1 MRLSAAPTHRMAEEE
16 IPRDPR
22 WAIPLAA
29 IGAILLAII
38 WYWEQPTL
46 LAFGLVTAAIAAIL
60 GLLYLGLSYNG
71 SKSKLYGLKPLT
83 TRMPAVSQPKGHVH
97 FRTKMFWTVG
107 VLLMYFLLANI
118 YIFGVDQA
126 TVIDLFASYR
136 AILAGA
142 QGTLM
147 HLGIGPIVTGSI
159 IMQLFTGAKI
169 ISLDLTDDE
178 DKGMYQGTQ
187 KVLVLAMIFVEAVP
201 QVFGYLTPA
210 SSVVA
215 RFGTASPGNGVLL
228 ADAVIIAQLVF
239 GSYLVFLMDE
249 VVSKWGIGSGI
260 SLFIAA
266 GVSQQIIQGTIN
278 WIPTNP
284 SVAVSANNPPS
295 GTIPKVLWFLTN
307 YSSSQMASGGW
318 ERILLQQP
326 NPIVALV
333 GTAAIFFLVAWT
345 ESTRIELPLSHAEA
359 RGARGRYPLRLIYAS
374 NIPVILMSA
383 LLANVS
389 MISILLWS
397 NPTLSH
403 FPVLGHQWWV
413 GTYPSADFA
422 RTNGISQSQPI
433 GGGAYYLSTVNG
445 LEAWLLPMLNAQIY
459 GAFLFGHTWWE
470 GLVHVGVYFGAMV
483 GGSIL
488 FAKFWIQ
495 TTNMGP
501 EAVAR
506 QIESTGMQIPGF
518 RREPRVLRRV
528 LERYIPVI
536 TVISGAS
543 VGALAAGAD
552 LIGTLGNAS
561 GTGVLLMVGIIINL
575 YEAMGR
581 EQLMEM
587 NPLFRRFLGGES

>member
-1 MRLSAAPTHRMAEEE
+1 MAEEE
-16 IPRDPR
+16 IPRDYR
-22 WAIPLAA
+22 WAIPLLIVAVGLLGTDWVWA
-29 IGAILLAII
+29 HPTPIG
-38 WYWEQPTL
+38 
-46 LAFGLVTAAIAAIL
+46 FGLAVLTIFAIFSL
-60 GLLYLGLSYNG
+60 FFLGLSYDG
-71 SKSKLYGLKPLT
+71 PKSKLYGLKPIT
-83 TRMPAVSQPKGHVH
+83 SRMPAVSQPKGHVQ

-107 VLLMYFLLANI
+107 VLLLYFVLTNI
-118 YIFGVDQA
+118 FLFGVDQA
-126 TVIDLFASYR
+126 TVIDLFQSYR

-169 ISLDLTDDE
+169 INLDLTDDE
-178 DKGMYQGTQ
+178 DKAMYQGTQ
-187 KVLVLAMIFVEAVP
+187 KVMVVAMIFVEAVP
-201 QVFGYLTPA
+201 QVFGYLSPSTSLVSSLGAA
-210 SSVVA
+210 SA
-215 RFGTASPGNGVLL
+215 GNGMLL
-228 ADAVIIAQLVF
+228 AEVIIIAQLVF

-266 GVSQQIIQGTIN
+266 GVSQQIVQGTLN
-278 WIPTNP
+278 WLPATAGAPITET
-284 SVAVSANNPPS
+284 NPPS
-295 GTIPKVLWFLTN
+295 GTIPKAYWFFTN
-307 YSSSQMASGGW
+307 LNAGQMAGGGW
-318 ERILLQQP
+318 EQVMLHSP
-326 NPIVALV
+326 NPVVALA

-374 NIPVILMSA
+374 NIPVILMAA

-389 MISILLWS
+389 MFSILLWS
-397 NPTLSH
+397 NPTLMH
-403 FPVLGHQWWV
+403 FPLLGHQWWI
-413 GTYPSADFA
+413 GSYPASQTAATAMGVSA
-422 RTNGISQSQPI
+422 TTPLT
-433 GGGAYYLSTVNG
+433 GGAYYLSTVNG
-445 LEAWLLPMLNAQIY
+445 LESWLLPLLNSQTYGQLLVGHVWWQDLAHVMIY
-459 GAFLFGHTWWE
+459 FS
-470 GLVHVGVYFGAMV
+470 VMV
-483 GGSIL
+483 IGSII
-488 FAKFWIQ
+488 FARFWIQ

-506 QIESTGMQIPGF
+506 QIEASGMQIPGF

-536 TVISGAS
+536 TIISGAA

-561 GTGVLLMVGIIINL
+561 GTGVLLTVGIVINL

-587 NPLFRRFLGGES
+587 NPLLRRFLGGE

>member
-1 MRLSAAPTHRMAEEE
+1 MAEEE
-16 IPRDPR
+16 VPRDYR
-22 WAIPLAA
+22 WAYPL
-29 IGAILLAII
+29 
-38 WYWEQPTL
+38 
-46 LAFGLVTAAIAAIL
+46 AAIAAIL
-60 GLLYLGLSYNG
+60 LAVYWYWGHPTYLSIGVLGAGLVAVFFVFFLGLSYAG
-71 SKSKLYGLKPLT
+71 PKSRLYGLKPLT
-83 TRMPAVSQPKGHVH
+83 TRIPVIAQPKGHVH
-97 FRTKMFWTVG
+97 FRTKLFWTIG
-107 VLLMYFLLANI
+107 ILLLYFLLTNV
-118 YIFGVDQA
+118 YLYGVDQA

-147 HLGIGPIVTGSI
+147 QLGIGPIVTGSI
-159 IMQLFTGAKI
+159 IMQLFVGAKI
-169 ISLDLTDDE
+169 IGLDLTDDE
-178 DKGMYQGTQ
+178 DKGVYQGSQ
-187 KVLVLAMIFVEAVP
+187 KIMVIAMIFVQAIP
-201 QVFGYLTPA
+201 QVFGYISPSA
-210 SSVVA
+210 SLVA
-215 RFGTASPGNGVLL
+215 SLEVISPTNGQLL
-228 ADAVIIAQLVF
+228 ANSIIIAQLVF

-266 GVSQQIIQGTIN
+266 GVSQQIVQGTLN
-278 WIPTNP
+278 WLPATASQPVSQTNP
-284 SVAVSANNPPS
+284 PA
-295 GTIPKVLWFLTN
+295 GTIPKTIWFFTHL
-307 YSSSQMASGGW
+307 SASQMAGGGW
-318 ERILLQQP
+318 EQVLLHPP
-326 NPIVALV
+326 NPIIALV
-333 GTAAIFFLVAWT
+333 GTATIFFLVAWT
-345 ESTRIELPLSHAEA
+345 ESTRIELPLSHAEV

-389 MISILLWS
+389 LITILLWS

-403 FPVLGHQWWV
+403 FPLIGHKWWIGSYASSPAQAAALGV
-413 GTYPSADFA
+413 
-422 RTNGISQSQPI
+422 SQTQPLT
-433 GGGAYYLSTVNG
+433 GLAWYLNALNG
-445 LEAWLLPMLNAQIY
+445 LEAWLLPILNPTLY
-459 GAFLFGHTWWE
+459 GPFLLGHTWWQA
-470 GLVHVGVYFGAMV
+470 LIHVAVYFSVFV

-506 QIESTGMQIPGF
+506 QIEASGMQIPGF

-536 TVISGAS
+536 TVISGAT
-543 VGALAAGAD
+543 VGALAASAD
-552 LIGTLGNAS
+552 LIGTVGNAS

-587 NPLFRRFLGGES
+587 NPLLRRFLGGET

>member
-1 MRLSAAPTHRMAEEE
+1 MVDEE
-16 IPRDPR
+16 IPRDNR
-22 WAIPLAA
+22 WAVALAVVG
-29 IGAILLAII
+29 I
-38 WYWEQPTL
+38 TL
-46 LAFGLVTAAIAAIL
+46 LALIWFWGRPTAFAFGIAAL
-60 GLLYLGLSYNG
+60 VVFVVLSLLYLGLSYQG
-71 SKSKLYGLKPLT
+71 SRSRLYGLKPIT

-97 FRTKMFWTVG
+97 FRTKMFWTIG
-107 VLLMYFLLANI
+107 VLLTYFLLTNI
-118 YIFGVDQA
+118 YLFGVDQA

-169 ISLDLTDDE
+169 INLDLTDDE
-178 DKGMYQGTQ
+178 DKGTYQGTQ
-187 KVLVLAMIFVEAVP
+187 KVLVIAMIFIEAVP
-201 QVFGYLTPA
+201 QVFGYLTPSA
-210 SSVVA
+210 SIVTSLGSV
-215 RFGTASPGNGVLL
+215 SPGNGLLL
-228 ADAVIIAQLVF
+228 ANMIIIAQLVF

-266 GVSQQIIQGTIN
+266 GVSQQIIQGTLN
-278 WIPTNP
+278 WVPQTPGTAIGP
-284 SVAVSANNPPS
+284 SNPPS
-295 GTIPKVLWFLTN
+295 GTIPKTIYFFTHF
-307 YSSSQMASGGW
+307 SASQMAGGGW
-318 ERILLQQP
+318 ELVLLRAP
-326 NPIVALV
+326 NPIIALV

-345 ESTRIELPLSHAEA
+345 ESTRIELPLSHAES

-389 MISILLWS
+389 VFTILLWT
-397 NPTLSH
+397 NPTLVH
-403 FPVLGHQWWV
+403 FPLIGHQWWI
-413 GTYPSADFA
+413 GSYPTTAYASAH
-422 RTNGISQSQPI
+422 GISQTQPLT
-433 GGGAYYLSTVNG
+433 GGAYYFSTVNG
-445 LEAWLLPMLNAQIY
+445 LEAWLLPILNYQQY
-459 GAFLFGHTWWE
+459 GSFLVGHAWWQ
-470 GLVHVGVYFGAMV
+470 GLIHVGVYFGAMV

-506 QIESTGMQIPGF
+506 QIEASGMQIPGF

-536 TVISGAS
+536 TVISGAA

-587 NPLFRRFLGGES
+587 NPLLRRFLGGET

>member
-1 MRLSAAPTHRMAEEE
+1 MAEEE
-16 IPRDPR
+16 IPRDRR
-22 WAIPLAA
+22 WVVPLIV
-29 IGAILLAII
+29 IGAIVLSIV
-38 WYWEQPTL
+38 WFWDRPTSI
-46 LAFGLVTAAIAAIL
+46 AFGIIGVAVAAIL
-60 GLLYLGLSYNG
+60 ALLYLGLSYNG
-71 SKSKLYGLKPLT
+71 SRSRLYGLKPIAS
-83 TRMPAVSQPKGHVH
+83 RMPAIAQPKGHVH
-97 FRTKMFWTVG
+97 FRTKMFWTIG
-107 VLLMYFLLANI
+107 ILLMYFLLTNI
-118 YIFGVDQA
+118 YLFGVDQA

-147 HLGIGPIVTGSI
+147 DLGIGPIVTGSI
-159 IMQLFTGAKI
+159 IMQLFVGAKI
-169 ISLDLTDDE
+169 INLDLTDDE
-178 DKGMYQGTQ
+178 DKGTYQGTQ
-187 KVLVLAMIFVEAVP
+187 KVIVIAMIFIEAIP
-201 QVFGYLTPA
+201 QVFGYITPSA
-210 SSVVA
+210 SLISSL
-215 RFGTASPGNGVLL
+215 GQASPGNGLLL
-228 ADAVIIAQLVF
+228 ANTIIVAQLVF

-266 GVSQQIIQGTIN
+266 GVSQQIIQGTLN
-278 WIPTNP
+278 WVPQTP
-284 SVAVSANNPPS
+284 GSPVSAANPPS
-295 GTIPKVLWFLTN
+295 GAIPKTLYFLTH
-307 YSSSQMASGGW
+307 YTASQMAGGGW
-318 ERILLQQP
+318 EEVLLRTP

-333 GTAAIFFLVAWT
+333 GTAVIFFLVAWT

-389 MISILLWS
+389 MVTVLLWT
-397 NPTLSH
+397 NPTLVH
-403 FPVLGHQWWV
+403 FPLLGHQWWI
-413 GTYPSADFA
+413 GSYPSATYA
-422 RTNGISQSQPI
+422 SQHNLSQTTPLT
-433 GGGAYYLSTVNG
+433 GGAYYLSTPNG
-445 LEAWLLPMLNAQIY
+445 LESWLLPILNY
-459 GAFLFGHTWWE
+459 GQYGSFLVNHSWWQ
-470 GLVHVGVYFGAMV
+470 GLVHVAVYFGAMV

-506 QIESTGMQIPGF
+506 QIEASGMQIPGF

-536 TVISGAS
+536 TVISGAA

-561 GTGVLLMVGIIINL
+561 GTGVLLTVGIIINL

-587 NPLFRRFLGGES
+587 NPLLRRFLGGES

>member
-1 MRLSAAPTHRMAEEE
+1 MADEE

-22 WAIPLAA
+22 WAFPLLVIGVIVLSIVWFWDRPTPIALGIVGAA
-29 IGAILLAII
+29 VAAVLA
-38 WYWEQPTL
+38 
-46 LAFGLVTAAIAAIL
+46 
-60 GLLYLGLSYNG
+60 LLYLGLSYNG
-71 SKSKLYGLKPLT
+71 SRSKLYGLKPVT
-83 TRMPAVSQPKGHVH
+83 SRMPAVSQPKGHVH
-97 FRTKMFWTVG
+97 FRTKMFWTIG
-107 VLLMYFLLANI
+107 ILLLYFLLTNI
-118 YIFGVDQA
+118 YLFGVDQA

-169 ISLDLTDDE
+169 INLDLTDDE
-178 DKGMYQGTQ
+178 DKGMYQGAQ
-187 KVLVLAMIFVEAVP
+187 KVVVIAMIFIEAVP
-201 QVFGYLTPA
+201 QVYGYLTPSGSLV
-210 SSVVA
+210 SSLGA
-215 RFGTASPGNGVLL
+215 ASPGNGLML
-228 ADAVIIAQLVF
+228 ANLVIVAQLVF

-266 GVSQQIIQGTIN
+266 GVSQQIIQGTLN
-278 WIPTNP
+278 WVPQNP
-284 SVAVSANNPPS
+284 SAAISATNPPS
-295 GTIPKVLWFLTN
+295 GTIPKTFWFLTH
-307 YSSSQMASGGW
+307 YSAGAMASGGW
-318 ERILLQQP
+318 EQVLLRQP

-389 MISILLWS
+389 MVSILLWT
-397 NPTLSH
+397 NPTLVH
-403 FPVLGHQWWV
+403 FPLLGHQWWI
-413 GTYPSADFA
+413 GSYPASAVA
-422 RTNGISQSQPI
+422 AQGLGVSQTTPL
-433 GGGAYYLSTVNG
+433 GGAAYYLSTVNG
-445 LEAWLLPMLNAQIY
+445 LEAWLLPILNYQQY
-459 GAFLFGHTWWE
+459 QGFLVGHSVWQ
-470 GLVHVGVYFGAMV
+470 GLAHVAIYFGAMV

-506 QIESTGMQIPGF
+506 QIEASGMQIPGF

-536 TVISGAS
+536 TVISGAA

-587 NPLFRRFLGGES
+587 NPLLRRFLGGES

>member
-1 MRLSAAPTHRMAEEE
+1 MADEE

-22 WAIPLAA
+22 WAIPLAVV
-29 IGAILLAII
+29 GAALLAVV
-38 WYWEQPTL
+38 WFWSQPTL
-46 LAFGLVTAAIAAIL
+46 IAFALISVVIFIVLA
-60 GLLYLGLSYNG
+60 LLYLGLSYSG
-71 SKSKLYGLKPLT
+71 TRSKLYGLKPVT
-83 TRMPAVSQPKGHVH
+83 TRMPAVTQPKGHVH
-97 FRTKMFWTVG
+97 FRTKLFWTIS
-107 VLLMYFLLANI
+107 VLLLYFLLTNI
-118 YIFGVDQA
+118 YLFGVDQA

-169 ISLDLTDDE
+169 INLDLTDDE

-187 KVLVLAMIFVEAVP
+187 KVLVIAMILVEAVP
-201 QVFGYLTPA
+201 QVYGYLTP
-210 SSVVA
+210 SSSLVTSL
-215 RFGTASPGNGVLL
+215 GLASPGNGLLL
-228 ADAVIIAQLVF
+228 ANTIIIAQLVF

-266 GVSQQIIQGTIN
+266 GVSQQIVQGTLN
-278 WIPTNP
+278 WVPQNP
-284 SVAVSANNPPS
+284 SAPITATNPPS
-295 GTIPKVLWFLTN
+295 GALPKTYWFLTHWTA
-307 YSSSQMASGGW
+307 SQMAGGGW
-318 ERILLQQP
+318 EKVLLQQP
-326 NPIVALV
+326 NPIIALV

-389 MISILLWS
+389 LFTILLWS
-397 NPTLSH
+397 NASLSH
-403 FPVLGHQWWV
+403 FPLFGHQWWV
-413 GTYPSADFA
+413 GSYPTAAMASA
-422 RTNGISQSQPI
+422 TGVSQTQPLT
-433 GGGAYYLSTVNG
+433 GGAYYLSTVNG
-445 LEAWLLPMLNAQIY
+445 LESWLLPILNFQQY
-459 GAFLFGHTWWE
+459 GGYLYGHTWWE
-470 GLVHVGVYFGAMV
+470 GLIHVAVYFGAMV

-506 QIESTGMQIPGF
+506 QIEASGMQIPGF

-536 TVISGAS
+536 TVISGAA

-587 NPLFRRFLGGES
+587 NPLLRRFLGGES

>member
-1 MRLSAAPTHRMAEEE
+1 MADEE
-16 IPRDPR
+16 IPRDNR
-22 WAIPLAA
+22 WAVALGVIGVAFLA
-29 IGAILLAII
+29 LI
-38 WYWEQPTL
+38 WYWGRPTL
-46 LAFGLVTAAIAAIL
+46 FAFGLAAFL
-60 GLLYLGLSYNG
+60 VFVVMTVFYLGLSYQG
-71 SKSKLYGLKPLT
+71 SRSRLYGLKPIT
-83 TRMPAVSQPKGHVH
+83 SRMPAVTQPKGHVH
-97 FRTKMFWTVG
+97 FRTKMFWTIG
-107 VLLMYFLLANI
+107 ILLMYFLLTNI
-118 YIFGVDQA
+118 YLFGVDQS

-147 HLGIGPIVTGSI
+147 DLGIGPIVTGSI

-169 ISLDLTDDE
+169 INLDLTDDE
-178 DKGMYQGTQ
+178 DKGTYQGTQ
-187 KVLVLAMIFVEAVP
+187 KVLVIAMIFIEAVP
-201 QVFGYLTPA
+201 QVFGYISPSA
-210 SSVVA
+210 SIVA
-215 RFGTASPGNGVLL
+215 SLGGVSAGNGMLL
-228 ADAVIIAQLVF
+228 AQIIIIAQLVF

-266 GVSQQIIQGTIN
+266 GVSQQIVQGTLN
-278 WIPTNP
+278 WVPQNP
-284 SVAVSANNPPS
+284 SLAVSTANPPS
-295 GTIPKVLWFLTN
+295 GTIPKTIYFFTHL
-307 YSSSQMASGGW
+307 SASQMAGGGW
-318 ERILLQQP
+318 ELVLLRAP

-389 MISILLWS
+389 VFTILLWT
-397 NPTLSH
+397 NPTLIH
-403 FPVLGHQWWV
+403 FPLIGHQWWI
-413 GTYPSADFA
+413 GSYPTAAQAS
-422 RTNGISQSQPI
+422 TMNISQTTPLS
-433 GGGAYYLSTVNG
+433 GGAYYFSTVNG
-445 LEAWLLPMLNAQIY
+445 LESWLLPIINYQEY
-459 GAFLFGHTWWE
+459 GSFLVGHTWWQ
-470 GLVHVGVYFGAMV
+470 GLIHVAVYFSAMV

-506 QIESTGMQIPGF
+506 QIEASGMQIPGF

-536 TVISGAS
+536 TVISGAA

-587 NPLFRRFLGGES
+587 NPLLRRFLGGES

>member
-1 MRLSAAPTHRMAEEE
+1 MAEEE
-16 IPRDPR
+16 IPRNYT
-22 WAIPLAA
+22 WAIPLL
-29 IGAILLAII
+29 IVGA
-38 WYWEQPTL
+38 T
-46 LAFGLVTAAIAAIL
+46 IL
-60 GLLYLGLSYNG
+60 GLDWVWGSPTPIAFALTALVTGTVLGIFFLGLSYDG
-71 SKSKLYGLKPLT
+71 PKSKLYGLKPLT
-83 TRMPAVSQPKGHVH
+83 GRMPAVAQPKGHVQ

-107 VLLMYFLLANI
+107 VLLLYFLLTNI
-118 YIFGVDQA
+118 YLYGVDQA
-126 TVIDLFASYR
+126 NVIDLFQSYR

-169 ISLDLTDDE
+169 INLDLTDDE

-187 KVLVLAMIFVEAVP
+187 KVMVVAMIFVEAVP
-201 QVFGYLTPA
+201 QVFGYLSPSAALVSGLGAT
-210 SSVVA
+210 
-215 RFGTASPGNGVLL
+215 SPGNGLLL
-228 ADAVIIAQLVF
+228 ADAIIVAQLVF

-266 GVSQQIIQGTIN
+266 GVSQQIVQGTLN
-278 WIPTNP
+278 WLP
-284 SVAVSANNPPS
+284 SQPGAISAANPPS
-295 GTIPKVLWFLTN
+295 GTIPKTYWFFTHYN
-307 YSSSQMASGGW
+307 ASQMAGGGW
-318 ERILLQQP
+318 EQVLLHSP
-326 NPIVALV
+326 NPVVALA
-333 GTAAIFFLVAWT
+333 GTALIFFLVAWT

-389 MISILLWS
+389 MFSILLWN
-397 NPTLSH
+397 NPALSH
-403 FPVLGHQWWV
+403 FPIFGHQWWV
-413 GTYPSADFA
+413 GSYPATAAQASSL
-422 RTNGISQSQPI
+422 GVSQTTPLT
-433 GGGAYYLSTVNG
+433 GGAYYLSTVNG
-445 LEAWLLPMLNAQIY
+445 LESWLLPLLNAQTYGGFLVGHSPIEDLLHVAIY
-459 GAFLFGHTWWE
+459 FS
-470 GLVHVGVYFGAMV
+470 VMV
-483 GGSIL
+483 IGSIM
-488 FAKFWIQ
+488 FARFWIQ

-506 QIESTGMQIPGF
+506 QIEASGMQIPGF

-536 TVISGAS
+536 TIISGAA

-552 LIGTLGNAS
+552 LIGTVGNAS
-561 GTGVLLMVGIIINL
+561 GTGVLLTVGIIINL

-587 NPLFRRFLGGES
+587 NPLLRRFLGGE

>member
-1 MRLSAAPTHRMAEEE
+1 
-16 IPRDPR
+16 
-22 WAIPLAA
+22 
-29 IGAILLAII
+29 
-38 WYWEQPTL
+38 
-46 LAFGLVTAAIAAIL
+46 
-60 GLLYLGLSYNG
+60 
-71 SKSKLYGLKPLT
+71 
-83 TRMPAVSQPKGHVH
+83 
-97 FRTKMFWTVG
+97 
-107 VLLMYFLLANI
+107 
-118 YIFGVDQA
+118 
-126 TVIDLFASYR
+126 
-136 AILAGA
+136 
-142 QGTLM
+142 
-147 HLGIGPIVTGSI
+147 
-159 IMQLFTGAKI
+159 
-169 ISLDLTDDE
+169 
-178 DKGMYQGTQ
+178 
-187 KVLVLAMIFVEAVP
+187 MIFIEAVP
-201 QVFGYLTPA
+201 QVFGYLTPSA
-210 SSVVA
+210 SIVSSLGSV
-215 RFGTASPGNGVLL
+215 SPGNGLLL
-228 ADAVIIAQLVF
+228 ANTIIIAQLVF

-266 GVSQQIIQGTIN
+266 GVSQQIIQGTLN
-278 WIPTNP
+278 WIPQTP
-284 SVAVSANNPPS
+284 GSPISAANPPS
-295 GTIPKVLWFLTN
+295 GTIPKTIYFFTHF
-307 YSSSQMASGGW
+307 SASQMAGGGW
-318 ERILLQQP
+318 ELVLLRAP

-389 MISILLWS
+389 VFTILLWT
-397 NPTLSH
+397 NPTLVH
-403 FPVLGHQWWV
+403 FPLIGHQWWI
-413 GTYPSADFA
+413 GSYPTATQA
-422 RTNGISQSQPI
+422 TAMGISQTQPLT
-433 GGGAYYLSTVNG
+433 GGAYYFSTVNG
-445 LEAWLLPMLNAQIY
+445 LEAWLLPILNYQQY
-459 GAFLFGHTWWE
+459 GSFLVGHAWWQ
-470 GLVHVGVYFGAMV
+470 GLIHVAVYFCAMV

-506 QIESTGMQIPGF
+506 QIEASGMQIPGF

-536 TVISGAS
+536 TVISGAA

-587 NPLFRRFLGGES
+587 NPLLRRFLGGET

>member
-1 MRLSAAPTHRMAEEE
+1 MAEEE
-16 IPRDPR
+16 TPRDRR
-22 WAIPLAA
+22 WALPLAL
-29 IGAILLAII
+29 IGGLLLAVL
-38 WYWEQPTL
+38 WFWEAPTVV
-46 LAFGLVTAAIAAIL
+46 AFAVISLVVFIVL

-71 SKSKLYGLKPLT
+71 TRSKLYGLKPIT
-83 TRMPAVSQPKGHVH
+83 TRMPAVAQPKGHVH
-97 FRTKMFWTVG
+97 FRTKLFWTLG
-107 VLLMYFLLANI
+107 VLLMYFLLTNI
-118 YIFGVDQA
+118 YLFGVDQA

-169 ISLDLTDDE
+169 INLDLTDDE
-178 DKGMYQGTQ
+178 DKGMYQGSQ
-187 KVLVLAMIFVEAVP
+187 KVVVIAMIFVEAIP
-201 QVFGYLTPA
+201 QVYGYLTPSA
-210 SSVVA
+210 SLVST
-215 RFGTASPGNGVLL
+215 FGQASPGNGLLL
-228 ADAVIIAQLVF
+228 ANSVIVAQLVF

-266 GVSQQIIQGTIN
+266 GVSQQIIQGTLN
-278 WIPTNP
+278 WVPQTPGSPIGQGNL
-284 SVAVSANNPPS
+284 PS
-295 GTIPKVLWFLTN
+295 GTIPKTLWVLTH
-307 YSSSQMASGGW
+307 YTAAQMAGGGW
-318 ERILLQQP
+318 EQVLLRQP

-389 MISILLWS
+389 MVSILLWT
-397 NPTLSH
+397 NPTLVH
-403 FPVLGHQWWV
+403 FPLLGHQWWV
-413 GTYPSADFA
+413 GSYPATA
-422 RTNGISQSQPI
+422 AAAQHMGVSQTTPI
-433 GGGAYYLSTVNG
+433 TGGAYYLSTVNG
-445 LEAWLLPMLNAQIY
+445 LEAWLLPILNFQTY
-459 GAFLFGHTWWE
+459 GGFLVGHSVWQ
-470 GLVHVGVYFGAMV
+470 GLLHVAVYFGAMV

-506 QIESTGMQIPGF
+506 QIEASGMQIPGF

-536 TVISGAS
+536 TVISGAA

-587 NPLFRRFLGGES
+587 NPLLRRFLGGES

>member
-1 MRLSAAPTHRMAEEE
+1 MADEE
-16 IPRDPR
+16 IPRDAR
-22 WAIPLAA
+22 WAIPLAVL
-29 IGAILLAII
+29 GAVVLAVI
-38 WYWEQPTL
+38 WFWTAPTL
-46 LAFGLVTAAIAAIL
+46 LGFLLSALAVGIVL
-60 GLLYLGLSYNG
+60 GLLYLGLSYSG
-71 SKSKLYGLKPLT
+71 PRSRLYGLKPLT
-83 TRMPAVSQPKGHVH
+83 SRMPAVAQPKGHVH

-107 VLLMYFLLANI
+107 ILLLYFLLTNI
-118 YIFGVDQA
+118 YLFGVDQA

-169 ISLDLTDDE
+169 INLDLTDDE

-187 KVLVLAMIFVEAVP
+187 KVLVVAMIFVEAVP
-201 QVFGYLTPA
+201 QVFGYLTPSA
-210 SSVVA
+210 SIVTSL
-215 RFGTASPGNGVLL
+215 GNLSPGNGLLL
-228 ADAVIIAQLVF
+228 ANTIIIAQLVF

-266 GVSQQIIQGTIN
+266 GVSQQIIQGTLN
-278 WIPTNP
+278 WVPVTPGAPI
-284 SVAVSANNPPS
+284 SAGNPPS
-295 GTIPKVLWFLTN
+295 GTIPKTLWFLSHYTA
-307 YSSSQMASGGW
+307 SQMAGGGW
-318 ERILLQQP
+318 EQVLLHSP
-326 NPIVALV
+326 NPIIALV

-389 MISILLWS
+389 VFSVLLWS
-397 NPTLSH
+397 NPTLIH
-403 FPVLGHQWWV
+403 FPLIGHQWWI
-413 GTYPSADFA
+413 GSYPTAAQASS
-422 RTNGISQSQPI
+422 TGISQTQPLT
-433 GGGAYYLSTVNG
+433 GGAYYLSTVNG
-445 LEAWLLPMLNAQIY
+445 LESWLLPILNY
-459 GAFLFGHTWWE
+459 GEYHEFLYGHTWWQ
-470 GLVHVGVYFGAMV
+470 GLVHVAVYFGAMV
-483 GGSIL
+483 TGSIL

-506 QIESTGMQIPGF
+506 QIEASGMQIPGF

-536 TVISGAS
+536 TVISGAA

-587 NPLFRRFLGGES
+587 NPLLRRFLGGES

>member
-1 MRLSAAPTHRMAEEE
+1 MADEE
-16 IPRDPR
+16 IPRDNR
-22 WAIPLAA
+22 WAVALGVVGVA
-29 IGAILLAII
+29 LLAVI
-38 WYWEQPTL
+38 WYWAAPTL
-46 LAFGLVTAAIAAIL
+46 IAFVLAVVIVFVVM
-60 GLLYLGLSYNG
+60 GLLYLGLSYTG
-71 SKSKLYGLKPLT
+71 SRSRLYGLKPIT
-83 TRMPAVSQPKGHVH
+83 TRMPAVTQPKGHVH
-97 FRTKMFWTVG
+97 FRTKMFWTIG
-107 VLLMYFLLANI
+107 ILLLYFLLTNI
-118 YIFGVDQA
+118 YLFGVDQA
-126 TVIDLFASYR
+126 TVIDLFQSYR

-169 ISLDLTDDE
+169 INLDLTDDE
-178 DKGMYQGTQ
+178 DKGTYQGTQ
-187 KVLVLAMIFVEAVP
+187 KVLVIAMIFIEAVP
-201 QVFGYLTPA
+201 QVFGYLTPSA
-210 SSVVA
+210 SIVTSLGA
-215 RFGTASPGNGVLL
+215 ASPGNGLLL
-228 ADAVIIAQLVF
+228 ANTIIIAQLVF

-266 GVSQQIIQGTIN
+266 GVSQQIIQGTLN
-278 WIPTNP
+278 WVPQTP
-284 SVAVSANNPPS
+284 GSPLSTGNPPS
-295 GTIPKVLWFLTN
+295 GTIPKTIYFFTHLSAT
-307 YSSSQMASGGW
+307 QMAGGGW
-318 ERILLQQP
+318 ELVLLRAP
-326 NPIVALV
+326 NPIIALI

-389 MISILLWS
+389 VFTILLWT
-397 NPTLSH
+397 NPTLIH
-403 FPVLGHQWWV
+403 FPLIGHQWWI
-413 GTYPSADFA
+413 GSYPTAA
-422 RTNGISQSQPI
+422 QATVMNVSQTTPLT
-433 GGGAYYLSTVNG
+433 GGAYYFSTVNG
-445 LEAWLLPMLNAQIY
+445 LEAWLLPILNYQQY
-459 GAFLFGHTWWE
+459 GSFLVGHTWWQ
-470 GLVHVGVYFGAMV
+470 GLVHVLVYFGAMV

-501 EAVAR
+501 EAVAK
-506 QIESTGMQIPGF
+506 QIEASGMQIPGF

-536 TVISGAS
+536 TVISGAA

-587 NPLFRRFLGGES
+587 NPLLRRFLGGET

>member
-1 MRLSAAPTHRMAEEE
+1 MADEE
-16 IPRDPR
+16 IPRDNR
-22 WAIPLAA
+22 WAIALGVLAVA
-29 IGAILLAII
+29 IVGLV
-38 WYWEQPTL
+38 WFWTSPTL
-46 LAFGLVTAAIAAIL
+46 IGLILTAAVVAVVM

-71 SKSKLYGLKPLT
+71 SRSRLYGLKPIT
-83 TRMPAVSQPKGHVH
+83 SRMPAVSQPKGHVH
-97 FRTKMFWTVG
+97 FRTKMFWTIG
-107 VLLMYFLLANI
+107 ILLMYFLLTNI
-118 YIFGVDQA
+118 YLFGVDQS
-126 TVIDLFASYR
+126 TIIDLFASYR
-136 AILAGA
+136 SILAGA

-147 HLGIGPIVTGSI
+147 DLGIGPIVTGSI
-159 IMQLFTGAKI
+159 IMQLFVGAKI
-169 ISLDLTDDE
+169 IGLDLTDDE

-187 KVLVLAMIFVEAVP
+187 KVLVVAMIFVEAIP
-201 QVFGYLTPA
+201 QVFGYITPSA
-210 SSVVA
+210 GLVTSL
-215 RFGTASPGNGVLL
+215 GTVSPGNGMLL
-228 ADAVIIAQLVF
+228 ADAIIVAQLVF

-266 GVSQQIIQGTIN
+266 GVSQQIVQGTLN
-278 WIPTNP
+278 WLPENP
-284 SVAVSANNPPS
+284 SVALSATNPPS
-295 GTIPKVLWFLTN
+295 GTIPKMLYFFTHL
-307 YSSSQMASGGW
+307 SASQMASGGW
-318 ERILLQQP
+318 QAVLLTAP
-326 NPIVALV
+326 NPLIALV

-389 MISILLWS
+389 VFTILLWT
-397 NPTLSH
+397 NPTLIH
-403 FPVLGHQWWV
+403 FPLIGHQWWI
-413 GTYPSADFA
+413 GSYPTSTQATA
-422 RTNGISQSQPI
+422 LGVSQTQPLT
-433 GGGAYYLSTVNG
+433 GGAYYFSTVNG
-445 LEAWLLPMLNAQIY
+445 LETWLLPILNYQQY
-459 GAFLFGHTWWE
+459 GAYLVGHSWWQ
-470 GLVHVGVYFGAMV
+470 GLVHVAVYFGAMV

-501 EAVAR
+501 EAVAK
-506 QIESTGMQIPGF
+506 QIEASGMQIPGF

-536 TVISGAS
+536 TVISGAA

-587 NPLFRRFLGGES
+587 NPLLRRFLGGES

>member
-1 MRLSAAPTHRMAEEE
+1 MVEEE

-22 WAIPLAA
+22 WAIPLGVIAV
-29 IGAILLAII
+29 
-38 WYWEQPTL
+38 
-46 LAFGLVTAAIAAIL
+46 GLVALAWFWAHPTPIALIL
-60 GLLYLGLSYNG
+60 IALITFVLFGLLYLGLSYSG
-71 SKSKLYGLKPLT
+71 PKSKLYGLKPVAGRL
-83 TRMPAVSQPKGHVH
+83 PAITQPKGHVH
-97 FRTKMFWTVG
+97 FRTKMFWTIG
-107 VLLMYFLLANI
+107 IVLLYFLLTNI
-118 YIFGVDQA
+118 FLFGVDQA

-147 HLGIGPIVTGSI
+147 QLGIGPIVTASI
-159 IMQLFTGAKI
+159 VMQLFVGAKI
-169 ISLDLTDDE
+169 INLDLTDDE
-178 DKGMYQGTQ
+178 DKGTYQSAQ
-187 KVLVLAMIFVEAVP
+187 KILVLVMIFVEAVP
-201 QVFGYLTPA
+201 QVFGYLSPSTSIVA
-210 SSVVA
+210 SLNS
-215 RFGTASPGNGVLL
+215 ASPGNGVLL
-228 ADAVIIAQLVF
+228 ANAIIVAQIAF

-249 VVSKWGIGSGI
+249 VISKWGIGSGI

-266 GVSQQIIQGTIN
+266 GVSQQIVQGTLN
-278 WIPTNP
+278 WLPG
-284 SVAVSANNPPS
+284 SAGAISTANPPS
-295 GTIPKVLWFLTN
+295 GTIPKTIYFLTTFTPAQM
-307 YSSSQMASGGW
+307 SQGGW
-318 ERILLQQP
+318 EQVFLHPP

-333 GTAAIFFLVAWT
+333 GTAVIFFVVAWT

-374 NIPVILMSA
+374 NIPVILMAA

-389 MISILLWS
+389 MFSILLWT
-397 NPTLSH
+397 NPTLAS
-403 FPVLGHQWWV
+403 FPLIGHQWWI
-413 GTYPSADFA
+413 GAYPSAA
-422 RTNGISQSQPI
+422 QATALQIQQTTPLT
-433 GGGAYYLSTVNG
+433 GGAFYLSQVNG
-445 LEAWLLPMLNAQIY
+445 LESWLLPILNPVTY
-459 GAFLFGHTWWE
+459 GTYLLGHAWWQ
-470 GLVHVGVYFGAMV
+470 GLLHVVVYFGAMV

-506 QIESTGMQIPGF
+506 QIESSGMQIPGF

-536 TVISGAS
+536 TVISGAA

-552 LIGTLGNAS
+552 LIGTVGSAS

-575 YEAMGR
+575 YEAMGQ

-587 NPLFRRFLGGES
+587 NPLLRRFIGGES

>member
-1 MRLSAAPTHRMAEEE
+1 MVNPE
-16 IPRDPR
+16 IPRDWR
-22 WAIPLAA
+22 WAIPLFVVEAV
-29 IGAILLAII
+29 ILFLLWDGAH
-38 WYWEQPTL
+38 PTV
-46 LAFGLVTAAIAAIL
+46 LAFGIAALALTLIF
-60 GLLYLGLSYNG
+60 LLLLLGLSYTG
-71 SKSKLYGLKPLT
+71 PKSKLYGLKPVT
-83 TRMPAVSQPKGHVH
+83 TRMPAVAKPVGHVH
-97 FRTKMFWTVG
+97 FRTKMLWVIT
-107 VLLMYFLLANI
+107 VLLMYFVLSNI
-118 YIFGVDQA
+118 FLFGVDQA

-136 AILAGA
+136 AILAGQ

-169 ISLDLTDDE
+169 IGLDLTKDD
-178 DKGMYQGTQ
+178 DKAIYQGTQ
-187 KVLVLAMIFVEAVP
+187 KVIVVAMIFVEAIP
-201 QVFGYLTPA
+201 QVYGYLSPSSSIIA
-210 SSVVA
+210 SLGNFSL
-215 RFGTASPGNGVLL
+215 GNGPLL
-228 ADAVIIAQLVF
+228 AEMIIIAQLVF

-266 GVSQQIIQGTIN
+266 GVSQQIIQGTLN
-278 WIPTNP
+278 WLPANAG
-284 SVAVSANNPPS
+284 AVSAGNPPS
-295 GTIPKVLWFLTN
+295 GTIPKAIWFFTHLN
-307 YSSSQMASGGW
+307 AQQMASGGW
-318 ERILLQQP
+318 EQVLLHSP
-326 NPIVALV
+326 NPVVALA

-389 MISILLWS
+389 MFSILLWG
-397 NPTLSH
+397 NGTLSH
-403 FPVLGHQWWV
+403 FPLLGHQWWI
-413 GTYPSADFA
+413 GSYPASQAAATSMHVSA
-422 RTNGISQSQPI
+422 TTPLT
-433 GGGAYYLSTVNG
+433 GGAYYLSTVNG
-445 LEAWLLPMLNAQIY
+445 LESWLLPLLNAHTY
-459 GAFLFGHTWWE
+459 GSFLVGHAWWQD
-470 GLVHVGVYFGAMV
+470 LIHVLVYFSVMV
-483 GGSIL
+483 VGSIL

-506 QIESTGMQIPGF
+506 QIEASGMQIPGF

-536 TVISGAS
+536 TVISGAA
-543 VGALAAGAD
+543 VGGLAAGAD

-561 GTGVLLMVGIIINL
+561 GTGVLLTVGIMINF

-587 NPLFRRFLGGES
+587 NPLLRRFIGGE

>member
-1 MRLSAAPTHRMAEEE
+1 MAEEE
-16 IPRDPR
+16 IARDYR
-22 WAIPLAA
+22 WAIPLLIVAVGLLGTDWVWA
-29 IGAILLAII
+29 HPTPIG
-38 WYWEQPTL
+38 
-46 LAFGLVTAAIAAIL
+46 FGLAVLTIFAIFSL
-60 GLLYLGLSYNG
+60 FFLGLSYDG
-71 SKSKLYGLKPLT
+71 PKSKLYGLKPIT
-83 TRMPAVSQPKGHVH
+83 SRMPAVSQPKGHVQ

-107 VLLMYFLLANI
+107 VLLLYFVLTNI
-118 YIFGVDQA
+118 FLFGVDQA
-126 TVIDLFASYR
+126 TVIDLFQSYR

-169 ISLDLTDDE
+169 INLDLTDDE
-178 DKGMYQGTQ
+178 DKAMYQGTQ
-187 KVLVLAMIFVEAVP
+187 KVMVVAMIFVEAVP
-201 QVFGYLTPA
+201 QVFGYLSPSTSLVSSLGAA
-210 SSVVA
+210 SA
-215 RFGTASPGNGVLL
+215 GNGMLL
-228 ADAVIIAQLVF
+228 AEVIIIAQLVF

-266 GVSQQIIQGTIN
+266 GVSQQIVQGTLN
-278 WIPTNP
+278 WLPATAGAPITET
-284 SVAVSANNPPS
+284 NPPS
-295 GTIPKVLWFLTN
+295 GTIPKAYWFFTN
-307 YSSSQMASGGW
+307 LNAGQMAGGGW
-318 ERILLQQP
+318 EQVMLHSP
-326 NPIVALV
+326 NPVVALA

-374 NIPVILMSA
+374 NIPVILMAA

-389 MISILLWS
+389 MFSILLWS
-397 NPTLSH
+397 NPTLMH
-403 FPVLGHQWWV
+403 FPLLGHQWWI
-413 GTYPSADFA
+413 GSYPASQTAATAMGVSA
-422 RTNGISQSQPI
+422 TTPLT
-433 GGGAYYLSTVNG
+433 GGAYYLSTVNG
-445 LEAWLLPMLNAQIY
+445 LESWLLPLLTSQTYGQLLVGHVWWQDLAHVMIY
-459 GAFLFGHTWWE
+459 FS
-470 GLVHVGVYFGAMV
+470 VMV
-483 GGSIL
+483 IGSII
-488 FAKFWIQ
+488 FARFWIQ

-506 QIESTGMQIPGF
+506 QIEASGMQIPGF

-536 TVISGAS
+536 TIISGAA

-561 GTGVLLMVGIIINL
+561 GTGVLLTVGIVINL

-587 NPLFRRFLGGES
+587 NPLLRRFLGGE

>member
-1 MRLSAAPTHRMAEEE
+1 MVDEE
-16 IPRDPR
+16 IPRDNR
-22 WAIPLAA
+22 WAVALAVVGIA
-29 IGAILLAII
+29 LLALI
-38 WYWEQPTL
+38 WEWAHPTVV
-46 LAFGLVTAAIAAIL
+46 AFGVASAIVLIVMTL
-60 GLLYLGLSYNG
+60 FYLGLSYQG
-71 SKSKLYGLKPLT
+71 TRSRLYGLKPIT

-97 FRTKMFWTVG
+97 FRTKMFWTIG
-107 VLLMYFLLANI
+107 VLLTYFLLTNI
-118 YIFGVDQA
+118 YLFGVDQA

-169 ISLDLTDDE
+169 INLDLTDDE
-178 DKGMYQGTQ
+178 DKGTYQGTQ
-187 KVLVLAMIFVEAVP
+187 KVLVIAMIFIEAVP
-201 QVFGYLTPA
+201 QVFGYLTPSA
-210 SSVVA
+210 SLVTSLGQV
-215 RFGTASPGNGVLL
+215 SPGNGLL
-228 ADAVIIAQLVF
+228 LGNAIIIAQLVF

-266 GVSQQIIQGTIN
+266 GVSQQIIQGTLN
-278 WIPTNP
+278 WVPQTPGAAISP
-284 SVAVSANNPPS
+284 ANPPS
-295 GTIPKVLWFLTN
+295 GTIPKTIYFFTHF
-307 YSSSQMASGGW
+307 SASQMASGGW
-318 ERILLQQP
+318 ELVLLRAP
-326 NPIVALV
+326 NPIIALV

-345 ESTRIELPLSHAEA
+345 ESTRIELPLSHAES

-389 MISILLWS
+389 VFTILLWT
-397 NPTLSH
+397 NPTLVH
-403 FPVLGHQWWV
+403 FPLIGHQWWI
-413 GTYPSADFA
+413 GSYPTAAQASLM
-422 RTNGISQSQPI
+422 GVSQTQPLT
-433 GGGAYYLSTVNG
+433 GGAYYFSTVNG
-445 LEAWLLPMLNAQIY
+445 LEAWLLPILNYQQY
-459 GAFLFGHTWWE
+459 GSFLVGHAWWQ
-470 GLVHVGVYFGAMV
+470 GLIHVGVYFGAMV

-506 QIESTGMQIPGF
+506 QIEASGMQIPGF

-536 TVISGAS
+536 TVISGAA

-587 NPLFRRFLGGES
+587 NPLLRRFLGGET

>member
-1 MRLSAAPTHRMAEEE
+1 MADPD
-16 IPRDPR
+16 IPRDWR
-22 WAIPLAA
+22 WAIPLFVAEAVILFLLWAGAHPTTVAFSIAA
-29 IGAILLAII
+29 IGLTLIFLL
-38 WYWEQPTL
+38 L
-46 LAFGLVTAAIAAIL
+46 L
-60 GLLYLGLSYNG
+60 LGLSYSG
-71 SKSKLYGLKPLT
+71 PKSKLYGLKPVT
-83 TRMPAVSQPKGHVH
+83 TRMPAVTQPVGHVH
-97 FRTKMFWTVG
+97 FRTKMLWVIG
-107 VLLMYFLLANI
+107 VLLLYFVLSNI
-118 YIFGVDQA
+118 FLFGVDQA

-136 AILAGA
+136 AILAGQ

-169 ISLDLTDDE
+169 IGLDLTKDD
-178 DKGMYQGTQ
+178 DKAIYQGTQ
-187 KVLVLAMIFVEAVP
+187 KVVVVTMIFVEAIP
-201 QVFGYLTPA
+201 QVYGYLTP
-210 SSVVA
+210 SSSLVA
-215 RFGTASPGNGVLL
+215 GLGNFSAGNGPLL
-228 ADAVIIAQLVF
+228 AELIIISQLVF

-266 GVSQQIIQGTIN
+266 GVSQQIIQGTLN
-278 WIPTNP
+278 WLP
-284 SVAVSANNPPS
+284 ANAGPLTAQNPPA
-295 GTIPKVLWFLTN
+295 GTIPKAIWFFTHL
-307 YSSSQMASGGW
+307 SASQMAGGGW
-318 ERILLQQP
+318 ESVLLHSP
-326 NPIVALV
+326 NPIVALA

-389 MISILLWS
+389 MFSILLWGNS
-397 NPTLSH
+397 TLSR
-403 FPVLGHQWWV
+403 FPLLGHQWWI
-413 GTYPSADFA
+413 GSYPASSAA
-422 RTNGISQSQPI
+422 AQAMGVSATTPLT
-433 GGGAYYLSTVNG
+433 GGAYYLSTVNG
-445 LEAWLLPMLNAQIY
+445 LESWLLPLLNAQQY
-459 GAFLFGHTWWE
+459 GNFLVGHMWWQD
-470 GLVHVGVYFGAMV
+470 LLHVVVYFSVMV
-483 GGSIL
+483 VGSIL

-506 QIESTGMQIPGF
+506 QIEASGMQIPGF

-536 TVISGAS
+536 TVISGAA
-543 VGALAAGAD
+543 VGGLAAGAD

-561 GTGVLLMVGIIINL
+561 GTGVLLTVGILINF

-587 NPLFRRFLGGES
+587 NPLLRRFIGGE

>member
-1 MRLSAAPTHRMAEEE
+1 MAEEE
-16 IPRDPR
+16 IPRDRR
-22 WAIPLAA
+22 WALPLTL
-29 IGAILLAII
+29 IGALILAVLWFWTA
-38 WYWEQPTL
+38 PTL
-46 LAFGLVTAAIAAIL
+46 VGFAVSALAVFAVLA
-60 GLLYLGLSYNG
+60 LLYLGLSYNG
-71 SKSKLYGLKPLT
+71 PRSKLYGLKPIT

-97 FRTKMFWTVG
+97 FRTKLFWTLG
-107 VLLMYFLLANI
+107 VLLTYFLLTNI
-118 YIFGVDQA
+118 YLFGIDRT

-136 AILAGA
+136 SILAGA

-169 ISLDLTDDE
+169 INLDLTDDE

-187 KVLVLAMIFVEAVP
+187 KVVVVAMIFVEAIP
-201 QVFGYLTPA
+201 QVFGYLTP
-210 SSVVA
+210 SSSLVSSLGV
-215 RFGTASPGNGVLL
+215 ASPGNGLLL
-228 ADAVIIAQLVF
+228 ANSIIVAQLVF

-266 GVSQQIIQGTIN
+266 GVSQQIIQGTLN
-278 WIPTNP
+278 WVPQNP
-284 SVAVSANNPPS
+284 SVALSPTNPPS
-295 GTIPKVLWFLTN
+295 GAIPKTLWFLTH
-307 YSSSQMASGGW
+307 YTASQMAGGGW
-318 ERILLQQP
+318 EQVLLRAP

-389 MISILLWS
+389 MVSILLWT
-397 NPTLSH
+397 NPTLVH
-403 FPVLGHQWWV
+403 FPLIGHQWWI
-413 GTYPSADFA
+413 GAYPTAAQVSS
-422 RTNGISQSQPI
+422 NGPFSGLSQTTPIS
-433 GGGAYYLSTVNG
+433 GGAYYLSTVNG
-445 LEAWLLPMLNAQIY
+445 LEAWLLPILNYQTYGGFLVGHSVWQGLAHVAIY
-459 GAFLFGHTWWE
+459 FS
-470 GLVHVGVYFGAMV
+470 AMV

-506 QIESTGMQIPGF
+506 QIEASGMQIPGF

-536 TVISGAS
+536 TVISGAA

-587 NPLFRRFLGGES
+587 NPLLRRFLGGET

>member
-1 MRLSAAPTHRMAEEE
+1 MAEEE
-16 IPRDPR
+16 IPRDRR
-22 WAIPLAA
+22 WVVPLIVLGVIVLTVVWFWTSPTWIAF
-29 IGAILLAII
+29 GAI
-38 WYWEQPTL
+38 
-46 LAFGLVTAAIAAIL
+46 TAAVAAIL

-71 SKSKLYGLKPLT
+71 SRSRLYGLKPLT
-83 TRMPAVSQPKGHVH
+83 TRMPAIAQPKGHVH
-97 FRTKMFWTVG
+97 FRTKLAWTIG
-107 VLLMYFLLANI
+107 ILLMYFLLTNI
-118 YIFGVDQA
+118 YLFGVDQS

-147 HLGIGPIVTGSI
+147 DLGIGPIVTGSI

-169 ISLDLTDDE
+169 INLDLTDDE
-178 DKGMYQGTQ
+178 DKATYQGTQ
-187 KVLVLAMIFVEAVP
+187 KVVVIAMIFIEAIP
-201 QVFGYLTPA
+201 QVFGYISPSA
-210 SSVVA
+210 SLISSLGLV
-215 RFGTASPGNGVLL
+215 SPGNGPFL
-228 ADAVIIAQLVF
+228 ADTIIIAQLVF

-266 GVSQQIIQGTIN
+266 GVSQQIIQGTLN
-278 WIPTNP
+278 WVPETP
-284 SVAVSANNPPS
+284 GSAVSYSNPPS
-295 GTIPKVLWFLTN
+295 GTIPKTIYFLTH
-307 YSSSQMASGGW
+307 YTASQMAGGGW
-318 ERILLQQP
+318 EQVLLHAP

-333 GTAAIFFLVAWT
+333 GTAVIFFLVAWT

-389 MISILLWS
+389 MVTILLWT
-397 NPTLSH
+397 NPTLVH
-403 FPVLGHQWWV
+403 FPLLGHQWWV
-413 GTYPSADFA
+413 GSYPSAA
-422 RTNGISQSQPI
+422 QATASGISQTTPLT
-433 GGGAYYLSTVNG
+433 GGAYYLSQVNG
-445 LEAWLLPMLNAQIY
+445 LESWLLPILNY
-459 GAFLFGHTWWE
+459 GQYGSFLVGHTWWQ
-470 GLVHVGVYFGAMV
+470 GLVHVAVYFGAMV

-506 QIESTGMQIPGF
+506 QIEASGMQIPGF

-536 TVISGAS
+536 TVISGAA

-561 GTGVLLMVGIIINL
+561 GTGVLLTVGIIINL

-587 NPLFRRFLGGES
+587 NPLLRRFLGGET

>member
-1 MRLSAAPTHRMAEEE
+1 MADEE
-16 IPRDPR
+16 IPRDRR
-22 WAIPLAA
+22 WAFPLVVL
-29 IGAILLAII
+29 GGLILSLL
-38 WYWEQPTL
+38 WFWERPTV
-46 LAFGLVTAAIAAIL
+46 LAFGLIAAAIVAVL

-71 SKSKLYGLKPLT
+71 SRSKLYGLKPVT
-83 TRMPAVSQPKGHVH
+83 TRLPAVLQPKGHVH
-97 FRTKMFWTVG
+97 FRTKMFWTIG
-107 VLLMYFLLANI
+107 VLLMYFLLTNI
-118 YIFGVDQA
+118 YLFGVDQA

-169 ISLDLTDDE
+169 INLDLTDDE
-178 DKGMYQGTQ
+178 DKGTYQGAQ
-187 KVLVLAMIFVEAVP
+187 KVVVIAMIFIEAIP
-201 QVFGYLTPA
+201 QVYGYLTP
-210 SSVVA
+210 SGSLVTSL
-215 RFGTASPGNGVLL
+215 GQASPGNGLLL
-228 ADAVIIAQLVF
+228 ANSIIVAQLVF

-266 GVSQQIIQGTIN
+266 GVSQQIIQGTLN
-278 WIPTNP
+278 WVPQTPGSPIG
-284 SVAVSANNPPS
+284 VGNPPS
-295 GTIPKVLWFLTN
+295 GTIPKTIWFLTHL
-307 YSSSQMASGGW
+307 SASQMAGGGW
-318 ERILLQQP
+318 EQVLLRQP

-389 MISILLWS
+389 MVSILLWT
-397 NPTLSH
+397 NPTLVH
-403 FPVLGHQWWV
+403 FPLLGHQWWV
-413 GTYPSADFA
+413 GAYPTAA
-422 RTNGISQSQPI
+422 QVTQLGISQTTPI
-433 GGGAYYLSTVNG
+433 SGAAYYLSTVNG
-445 LEAWLLPMLNAQIY
+445 LESWLLPLLNFQTY
-459 GAFLFGHTWWE
+459 GQFLVFHTWWQ
-470 GLVHVGVYFGAMV
+470 GLIHVAVYFGAMV

-506 QIESTGMQIPGF
+506 QIEASGMQIPGF

-536 TVISGAS
+536 TVISGAA

-587 NPLFRRFLGGES
+587 NPLLRRFLGGES

>member
-1 MRLSAAPTHRMAEEE
+1 MADEET
-16 IPRDPR
+16 PRDSR
-22 WAIPLAA
+22 WVVP
-29 IGAILLAII
+29 LAII
-38 WYWEQPTL
+38 GFVIVALIWFWDRPTVIALALVSVGMFVL
-46 LAFGLVTAAIAAIL
+46 LGLV
-60 GLLYLGLSYNG
+60 YLGLSYAGTG
-71 SKSKLYGLKPLT
+71 SRLYGLKPIT
-83 TRMPAVSQPKGHVH
+83 SRMPAVSQPKGHVH
-97 FRTKMFWTVG
+97 FRTKLFWTIG
-107 VLLMYFLLANI
+107 VLLLYFLLANI
-118 YIFGVDQA
+118 YLFGVDQS

-147 HLGIGPIVTGSI
+147 DLGIGPIVTGSI

-169 ISLDLTDDE
+169 IDLDLTDDE

-187 KVLVLAMIFVEAVP
+187 KVLVVAMIFVEAVP
-201 QVFGYLTPA
+201 QVFGYITPSA
-210 SSVVA
+210 SIVA
-215 RFGTASPGNGVLL
+215 RLGAAVPGNGLLL
-228 ADAVIIAQLVF
+228 ANTIIVAQLVF

-266 GVSQQIIQGTIN
+266 GVSQQIIQGTLN
-278 WIPTNP
+278 WVPQTP
-284 SVAVSANNPPS
+284 SSPVSALNPPS
-295 GTIPKVLWFLTN
+295 GTIPKTLWFLTHD
-307 YSSSQMASGGW
+307 SASTLASGGW
-318 ERILLQQP
+318 EQILLRQP
-326 NPIVALV
+326 NPVVALV

-389 MISILLWS
+389 MVSIMLWS
-397 NPTLSH
+397 NPTLSR
-403 FPVLGHQWWV
+403 FPLFGHAWWV
-413 GTYPSADFA
+413 GKYPTAAYASA
-422 RTNGISQSQPI
+422 NNISQTQPLT
-433 GGGAYYLSTVNG
+433 GAAYYLSTPNG
-445 LEAWLLPMLNAQIY
+445 LESWLLPIFNYQTY
-459 GAFLFGHTWWE
+459 STFLYGHTE
-470 GLVHVGVYFGAMV
+470 LQGIVHVAVYFGAMV

-506 QIESTGMQIPGF
+506 QIEATGMQIPGF
-518 RREPRVLRRV
+518 RRDPRVLRRV

-561 GTGVLLMVGIIINL
+561 GTGVLLTVGIIINL

-587 NPLFRRFLGGES
+587 NPLLRRFIGGEG

>member
-1 MRLSAAPTHRMAEEE
+1 MAEEE

-22 WAIPLAA
+22 WAVPLAA
-29 IGAILLAII
+29 IGAILLGII
-38 WYWEQPTL
+38 WYWEHPTI
-46 LAFGLVTAAIAAIL
+46 LAFGLIGVSIAAVL
-60 GLLYLGLSYNG
+60 SLLYLGLSYDG
-71 SKSKLYGLKPLT
+71 TKSKLYGLKPLT
-83 TRMPAVSQPKGHVH
+83 TRMPAVSQPKGHVQ

-178 DKGMYQGTQ
+178 DKATYQGTQ
-187 KVLVLAMIFVEAVP
+187 KILVLAMIFVEAVP
-201 QVFGYLTPA
+201 QVFGYLTPSA
-210 SSVVA
+210 TIVSRLGQV
-215 RFGTASPGNGVLL
+215 SPGNGLLL
-228 ADAVIIAQLVF
+228 ADAVIVSQLVF

-284 SVAVSANNPPS
+284 AAAISATNPPS
-295 GTIPKVLWFLTN
+295 GTIPKVLYFLTH
-307 YSSSQMASGGW
+307 YSAQQMASGGW

-383 LLANVS
+383 LLANIS

-403 FPVLGHQWWV
+403 FPIFGHQWWV
-413 GTYPSADFA
+413 GIYPSVAEA
-422 RTNGISQSQPI
+422 QRLGVSQSQPI
-433 GGGAYYLSTVNG
+433 GGGAYYISTVNG
-445 LEAWLLPMLNAQIY
+445 LEAWLLPLLNSQLY
-459 GAFLFGHTWWE
+459 GPFLYGHTWWE
-470 GLVHVGVYFGAMV
+470 GLIHVGVYFGAMV

-536 TVISGAS
+536 TVISGAA
-543 VGALAAGAD
+543 VGSLAAGAD

-587 NPLFRRFLGGES
+587 NPLLRRFVGGES

>member
-1 MRLSAAPTHRMAEEE
+1 MADEE
-16 IPRDPR
+16 IPRDYR
-22 WAIPLAA
+22 WAIPLLVVGVGLLGIDWVWAHPTPIGFGITAA
-29 IGAILLAII
+29 VLVAI
-38 WYWEQPTL
+38 
-46 LAFGLVTAAIAAIL
+46 FGLFF
-60 GLLYLGLSYNG
+60 LGLSYDG
-71 SKSKLYGLKPLT
+71 PKSKLYGLKPVT
-83 TRMPAVSQPKGHVH
+83 SRMPAVSQPKGHVQ

-107 VLLMYFLLANI
+107 ILLLYFVLTNIFL
-118 YIFGVDQA
+118 YGVDQA
-126 TVIDLFASYR
+126 TVIDLFQSYR
-136 AILAGA
+136 AILAGQ

-169 ISLDLTDDE
+169 INLDLTDDE

-187 KVLVLAMIFVEAVP
+187 KVMVVAMIFVEAVP
-201 QVFGYLTPA
+201 QVFGYLSPSA
-210 SSVVA
+210 SLVSSLGV
-215 RFGTASPGNGVLL
+215 ASPGNGLLL
-228 ADAVIIAQLVF
+228 AESIIVAQLVF

-266 GVSQQIIQGTIN
+266 GVSQQIVQGTLN
-278 WIPTNP
+278 WLPASSTTPISQT
-284 SVAVSANNPPS
+284 NPPS
-295 GTIPKVLWFLTN
+295 GTIPKSIWFFTHLN
-307 YSSSQMASGGW
+307 AGQMAGGGW
-318 ERILLQQP
+318 EQVLLHSP
-326 NPIVALV
+326 NPVVALA

-374 NIPVILMSA
+374 NIPVILMAA

-389 MISILLWS
+389 MFSILLWS

-403 FPVLGHQWWV
+403 FPLLGHQWWI
-413 GTYPSADFA
+413 GSYPASQTAATAMGVSA
-422 RTNGISQSQPI
+422 TTPLT
-433 GGGAYYLSTVNG
+433 GGAYYLSTVNG
-445 LEAWLLPMLNAQIY
+445 LESWLLPLLNAQTYGSLLVGHAWWQDLAHVMIY
-459 GAFLFGHTWWE
+459 FS
-470 GLVHVGVYFGAMV
+470 VMV
-483 GGSIL
+483 TGSII
-488 FAKFWIQ
+488 FARFWIQ

-506 QIESTGMQIPGF
+506 QIEASGMQIPGF

-536 TVISGAS
+536 TIISGAA

-552 LIGTLGNAS
+552 LIGTVGNAS
-561 GTGVLLMVGIIINL
+561 GTGVLLTVGIIINL

-587 NPLFRRFLGGES
+587 NPLLRRFLGGE

>member
-1 MRLSAAPTHRMAEEE
+1 MEDDE
-16 IPRDPR
+16 IPRNYT
-22 WAIPLAA
+22 WAIPLAVA
-29 IGAILLAII
+29 GAVLLFLD
-38 WYWEQPTL
+38 WYWENPTPI
-46 LAFGLVTAAIAAIL
+46 AFGLTALGVFVVAAVFF
-60 GLLYLGLSYNG
+60 LGLSYDG
-71 SKSKLYGLKPLT
+71 PKSKLYGLKPLT
-83 TRMPAVSQPKGHVH
+83 GRMPAVAQAKGHVQ

-107 VLLMYFLLANI
+107 VLLLYFLLTNI
-118 YIFGVDQA
+118 YLYGVDQG
-126 TVIDLFASYR
+126 TVIDLFQSYR

-169 ISLDLTDDE
+169 INLDLTDDE

-187 KVLVLAMIFVEAVP
+187 KVMVVAMIFVEAVP
-201 QVFGYLTPA
+201 QVFGYLTPSNA
-210 SSVVA
+210 LISSL
-215 RFGTASPGNGVLL
+215 GGISHGNGALL
-228 ADAVIIAQLVF
+228 ADTVIVAQLVF

-266 GVSQQIIQGTIN
+266 GVSQQIIQGTLN
-278 WIPTNP
+278 WLP
-284 SVAVSANNPPS
+284 SQPGVPISAGNPPS
-295 GTIPKVLWFLTN
+295 GTIPKAFWFFTN
-307 YSSSQMASGGW
+307 YNANQMAGGGW
-318 ERILLQQP
+318 EQVLLHSP
-326 NPIVALV
+326 NPVVALV
-333 GTAAIFFLVAWT
+333 GTALIFFLVAWT

-374 NIPVILMSA
+374 NIPVILMAA

-389 MISILLWS
+389 MFSILLWN
-397 NPTLSH
+397 NPGLSH
-403 FPVLGHQWWV
+403 FPFLGHQWWI
-413 GTYPSADFA
+413 GSYAPSAA
-422 RTNGISQSQPI
+422 WATAHGVSQTTPLT
-433 GGGAYYLSTVNG
+433 GGAYYLSTVNG
-445 LEAWLLPMLNAQIY
+445 LESWLLPLLNAQTYGGFLVGHSWWQDLAHVLIY
-459 GAFLFGHTWWE
+459 FS
-470 GLVHVGVYFGAMV
+470 VMV
-483 GGSIL
+483 GGSII
-488 FAKFWIQ
+488 FARFWIQ

-506 QIESTGMQIPGF
+506 QIEASGMQIPGF

-536 TVISGAS
+536 TIISGAA

-552 LIGTLGNAS
+552 LIGTVGNAS
-561 GTGVLLMVGIIINL
+561 GTGVLLTVGIIINL

-587 NPLFRRFLGGES
+587 NPLLRRFLGGES

>member
-1 MRLSAAPTHRMAEEE
+1 MAEEE
-16 IPRDPR
+16 TPRDSR
-22 WAIPLAA
+22 WALPLAV
-29 IGAILLAII
+29 IGILVMSVI
-38 WYWEQPTL
+38 WYWDRPTI
-46 LAFGLVTAAIAAIL
+46 FGLAIL
-60 GLLYLGLSYNG
+60 GAAVAAVLGLMYLGLSYDG
-71 SKSKLYGLKPLT
+71 SRSKLYGLKPLT
-83 TRMPAVSQPKGHVH
+83 DRLPAVTQPKGHVH
-97 FRTKMFWTVG
+97 FRTKMFWTIG
-107 VLLMYFLLANI
+107 ILLLYFLLTNI
-118 YIFGVDQA
+118 YLFGIDRA

-169 ISLDLTDDE
+169 INLDLTDDQ
-178 DKGMYQGTQ
+178 DKAVYQGSQ
-187 KVLVLAMIFVEAVP
+187 KVVVIAMIFVESIP
-201 QVFGYLTPA
+201 QVFGYLTPSGSLVA
-210 SSVVA
+210 SL
-215 RFGTASPGNGVLL
+215 GTASPGNGLLL
-228 ADAVIIAQLVF
+228 ANSIIVAQLVF

-266 GVSQQIIQGTIN
+266 GVSQQIIQGTLN
-278 WIPTNP
+278 WIPASGAGTAISYP
-284 SVAVSANNPPS
+284 NNLPA
-295 GTIPKVLWFLTN
+295 GTIPKTIWVLTHLTA
-307 YSSSQMASGGW
+307 SQMASGGW
-318 ERILLQQP
+318 EEILLRQP

-389 MISILLWS
+389 MVSILLWT
-397 NPTLSH
+397 NPTLVH
-403 FPVLGHQWWV
+403 FPLLGHQWWI
-413 GTYPSADFA
+413 GSYAASAQ
-422 RTNGISQSQPI
+422 NQYGVSQTTPLT
-433 GGGAYYLSTVNG
+433 GGAYYLSTVNG
-445 LEAWLLPMLNAQIY
+445 LESWLLPLINYQSY
-459 GAFLFGHTWWE
+459 GNFLVGHTWWQ
-470 GLVHVGVYFGAMV
+470 GLLHVAVYFGAMV

-488 FAKFWIQ
+488 FAKFWIS

-506 QIESTGMQIPGF
+506 QIEASGMQIPGF

-536 TVISGAS
+536 TVISGAA

-587 NPLFRRFLGGES
+587 NPLLRRFLGGET

>member
-1 MRLSAAPTHRMAEEE
+1 MVDEE

-22 WAIPLAA
+22 WAVPL
-29 IGAILLAII
+29 
-38 WYWEQPTL
+38 
-46 LAFGLVTAAIAAIL
+46 AIL
-60 GLLYLGLSYNG
+60 GFLVVALVWFWARPTVIALGIISAGMFILFGLIYLGLSYSG
-71 SKSKLYGLKPLT
+71 PKSRLYGLKPIT
-83 TRMPAVSQPKGHVH
+83 GRMPAVSQPKGHVH
-97 FRTKMFWTVG
+97 FRTKLFWTIG
-107 VLLMYFLLANI
+107 VLLLYYLLANI
-118 YIFGVDQA
+118 YIYGVDQA

-169 ISLDLTDDE
+169 INLDLTDDE

-187 KVLVLAMIFVEAVP
+187 KVLVVAMIFVEAVP
-201 QVFGYLTPA
+201 QVFGYLTPSA
-210 SSVVA
+210 TIVTRLGGAV
-215 RFGTASPGNGVLL
+215 PGNGMLL
-228 ADAVIIAQLVF
+228 ADIVIIGQLVF

-266 GVSQQIIQGTIN
+266 GVSQQIIQGTLN
-278 WIPTNP
+278 WVPQNP
-284 SVAVSANNPPS
+284 YTAISPSNPPS
-295 GTIPKVLWFLTN
+295 GTIPKTLWFLTH
-307 YSSSQMASGGW
+307 YSASQMAGGGW
-318 ERILLQQP
+318 EQVLLRQP
-326 NPIVALV
+326 NPVVALV

-389 MISILLWS
+389 MVSILLWS

-403 FPVLGHQWWV
+403 FPLLGHQWWV
-413 GTYPSADFA
+413 GSYLSSSQAA
-422 RTNGISQSQPI
+422 AKGISATQPMS
-433 GGGAYYLSTVNG
+433 GGAFYLSTPNG
-445 LEAWLLPMLNAQIY
+445 LETWLLPIFNFQTYSEFLY
-459 GAFLFGHTWWE
+459 GHSELQGIAHV
-470 GLVHVGVYFGAMV
+470 LVYLAAMV

-506 QIESTGMQIPGF
+506 QIEATGMQIPGF

-561 GTGVLLMVGIIINL
+561 GTGVLLTVGIVINL

-587 NPLFRRFLGGES
+587 NPLLRRFLGGEG